1 MKLHIVAALGTC
13 LASGLLAAQTP
24 AAGDA
29 GTAAKTEAKATGAAA
44 APAAAAAA
52 PAGVRADSPCVQDI
66 EALCPNI
73 QAGGGRIYRCL
84 AEKEQELSRSCR
96 KRLTELRST
105 GGECK
110 DDIDKYCADA
120 PLAQG
125 RLAKCLSEHLDQLS
139 EGCRALWPGAKAT
152 PATAVVPAAATAPA
166 AAPAAAA
173 AGETAKPPDAGAAA
187 TDAGAR

>member
-29 GTAAKTEAKATGAAA
+29 GTAAKTEAKATGAAAAPAAPAAAAAPA

-84 AEKEQELSRSCR
+84 AEKEQELSRNCR

-110 DDIDKYCADA
+110 DDIDKFCAFA
-120 PLAQG
+120 GISRERFFEIAERFRNRQVWQQSG
-125 RLAKCLSEHLDQLS
+125 GAWRI
-139 EGCRALWPGAKAT
+139 PGFLI
-152 PATAVVPAAATAPA
+152 PNWNWQS
-166 AAPAAAA
+166 
-173 AGETAKPPDAGAAA
+173 
-187 TDAGAR
+187 